1 MDKSGITK
9 ATLGRLPHYLQFLR
23 ELSVDD
29 VPYISATVIA
39 KKLSLGEVQVRKDLS
54 CASSAGR
61 PKVGY
66 ETNVLISDLQ
76 EFLDYNNTKNAIIV
90 GAGDLGKA
98 LLGYNGFT
106 SYGLN
111 VVAAFDSDENLC
123 GTNVKGKPI
132 YHISQMEEVINSLDV
147 HIGIITTPA
156 KFAQRTCDNLV
167 KFGVKGIWNFAPTSL
182 TIPKGVI
189 VQNENMATSLA
200 LLSMHLQ
207 AQMKVYFY
215 QSRLDPLWHVLH
227 LLLH

>member
-1 MDKSGITK
+1 MKKQISK
-9 ATLGRLPHYLQFLR
+9 RTLYRLPIYLSLLQ
-23 ELSVDD
+23 EKAKEGVE
-29 VPYISATVIA
+29 YISATTIA
-39 KKLSLGEVQVRKDLS
+39 NLLDLNHVQVRKDLS

-66 ETNVLISDLQ
+66 ETTVLIADLQ
-76 EFLDYNNTKNAIIV
+76 EFLDYNNTKNAVIV

-123 GTNVKGKPI
+123 GTYVKGKPI
-132 YHISQMEEVINSLDV
+132 YHINQMEDVMNKLDI

-156 KFAQRTCDNLV
+156 KFAQTTCDNLV
-167 KFGVKGIWNFAPTSL
+167 KFGAKGIWNFAPTSL
-182 TIPKGVI
+182 TVPKGII

-200 LLSMHLQ
+200 VLSNKLNEELG
-207 AQMKVYFY
+207 K
-215 QSRLDPLWHVLH
+215 
-227 LLLH
+227 

>member
-1 MDKSGITK
+1 MKKQISK
-9 ATLGRLPHYLQFLR
+9 RTLYRLPIYLSLLQ
-23 ELSVDD
+23 EKAKEGVE
-29 VPYISATVIA
+29 YISATTIA
-39 KKLSLGEVQVRKDLS
+39 NLLDLNHVQVRKDLS

-182 TIPKGVI
+182 TVPKGVI

-200 LLSMHLQ
+200 VLSNKLNEELN
-207 AQMKVYFY
+207 K
-215 QSRLDPLWHVLH
+215 
-227 LLLH
+227 